1 MRDGLPVCVQCK
13 RKGNSGRKEV
23 PVDIPKMLAVPF
35 HRRKN
40 IRALGYAMEVSKS
53 TVQRWLKRKTIRRH
67 SNAIKPYLS
76 DPAVGRPRYGAD
88 GGLLWDGKIGIFPFT
103 YLAEAKRASKNRPT
117 GTLEVKAVP
126 VIDRVVMKNILIQKL
141 LPAIKKKWPGPTK
154 HVIIQQD
161 NAKPH
166 VEGNNPE
173 FLAAAEDGDWNI
185 ELKFQPPNSPD
196 LNVLDLGF
204 FRSIDSIQ
212 DQSVPRNL
220 SELINAVT
228 TAFQDIPHEK
238 LNNVFLTLQ
247 GVMGEVLKN
256 RGGNNFKIPHI
267 GKAMLAREGRLPDN
281 VGVTQEVY
289 EQAKHFLEEQM

>member
-1 MRDGLPVCVQCK
+1 MF
-13 RKGNSGRKEV
+13 
-23 PVDIPKMLAVPF
+23 LA
-35 HRRKN
+35 
-40 IRALGYAMEVSKS
+40 
-53 TVQRWLKRKTIRRH
+53 
-67 SNAIKPYLS
+67 
-76 DPAVGRPRYGAD
+76 AVGRPRYGAD
-88 GGLLWDGKIGIFPFT
+88 GGLLWDGKIGIFLFT
-103 YLAEAKRASKNRPT
+103 YLAEAKRASKNRPA

-141 LPAIKKKWPGPTK
+141 LPAIKEKWPGPTK

-212 DQSVPRNL
+212 DQSAPRNL

-256 RGGNNFKIPHI
+256 RGGNNFRIPHI